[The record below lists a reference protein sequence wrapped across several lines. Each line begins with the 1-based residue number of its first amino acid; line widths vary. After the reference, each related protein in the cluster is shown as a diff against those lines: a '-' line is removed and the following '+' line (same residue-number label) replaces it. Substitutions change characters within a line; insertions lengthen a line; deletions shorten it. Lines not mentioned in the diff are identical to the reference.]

1 VLSRLKRQAA
11 KNAAGKAALERLV
24 LEAHEEGKSLRVIA
38 ADARLTPEGV
48 RRMLKRLG
56 RGDAEG

>member
-1 VLSRLKRQAA
+1 MLSRLGRQAA

-24 LEAHEEGKSLRVIA
+24 LEAHKEGKSLRAIA
-38 ADARLTPEGV
+38 AEADLTPEGV

-56 RGDAEG
+56 RTDTEA